1 MDRNQAIGLVLISAL
16 MIIYFQFF
24 APKPIPVE
32 ETASEKT
39 EIINSKEEDKTTQVA
54 PLEVQQRFTNDSIVD
69 KLTEQKF
76 GIFSVAAKGDEEEV
90 TIENENIEIV
100 FNTLGANIDNIQLK
114 DFKTYD
120 QNPLIVSE
128 KDRSKISLSIR
139 HAGRDVNLK
148 ELYYTTET
156 TKKSDTTI
164 VTFTANVG
172 DFQNVKQIY
181 SIPPTGYKI
190 GYDVEFN
197 GISQFI
203 DSDQVKFL
211 WDNNLKMQE
220 RDIKIS
226 RQNAFLNRYTP
237 DDGVDKLGGRSDF
250 EEEAASPNTKWVAM
264 RQKFFTSAIINEK
277 GFSGGNTSTSID
289 EQDTSTVRS
298 MHVALNIPTSQI
310 NGGEGNFS
318 FYFGPN
324 NYEIYQTVTEDFE
337 DNLGLGWP
345 PMKWVN
351 KYVIIKLFHF
361 FERFIDSYG
370 IIIMLIVIVIK
381 LALSPLSYKSYVSMA
396 KTKVLKPEIDAM
408 KEKYGDDQQKFQQE
422 QMKLFSQ
429 VGVNPISGCI
439 PMVLQMP
446 ILLAMFYFFPVSI
459 ELRQQSF
466 LWATDLSTYDSV
478 FSWTTQIPLISS
490 FYGNHISLFTLLM
503 TASTILYTWSN
514 NQVSSV
520 QGPMKTVSYMM
531 PIMFLFVLNSFSSGL
546 TFYYFVSNIVTFG
559 QQALIRK
566 FVDEDKIKAILE
578 ENKKKNANKKT
589 SKFQQRLQDAMKASK
604 DTQDQKKKK

>member
-16 MIIYFQFF
+16 MIIYFQFL

-32 ETASEKT
+32 ETQSEQHISTTTTAPNDTLALSTT
-39 EIINSKEEDKTTQVA
+39 ETIAITA
-54 PLEVQQRFTNDSIVD
+54 DSIVD
-69 KLTEQKF
+69 VLAEQKF
-76 GIFSVAAKGDEEEV
+76 GMFATAAKGIEEELK
-90 TIENENIEIV
+90 IENENIEII
-100 FNTLGANIDNIQLK
+100 FNTFGASIDHILLK

-120 QNPLIVSE
+120 QNPLVINE
-128 KDRSKISLSIR
+128 KSRSKVKLLIR
-139 HAGRDVNLK
+139 HAGREVDLN
-148 ELYYTTET
+148 ELYYTSSTSNKE
-156 TKKSDTTI
+156 DTTL
-164 VTFTANVG
+164 VTFTATLAAG
-172 DFQNVKQIY
+172 QQVKQIY
-181 SIPPTGYKI
+181 SIPPTGYKFD
-190 GYDVEFN
+190 YDLQLDGV
-197 GISQFI
+197 SQLI
-203 DSDQVKFL
+203 DGDQVKL
-211 WDNNLKMQE
+211 VWDNNLKMQE
-220 RDIKIS
+220 RDLKIS
-226 RQNAFLNRYTP
+226 RQNAFLNFYTSE
-237 DDGVDKLGGRSDF
+237 DGVEKLGGRSDF
-250 EEEAASPNTKWVAM
+250 EEETVAPKTKWVAM
-264 RQKFFTSAIINEK
+264 RQKFFTSSIINET
-277 GFSGGNTSTSID
+277 GFTGGSLETNILENDTTSDRT
-289 EQDTSTVRS
+289 
-298 MHVALNIPTSQI
+298 MHVELTFPTNQATSG
-310 NGGEGNFS
+310 NGQFS
-318 FYFGPN
+318 YYFGPN

-361 FERFIDSYG
+361 FEKYISNYG

-381 LALSPLSYKSYVSMA
+381 IALAPLSYKSYVSMA
-396 KTKVLKPEIDAM
+396 KMKVLKPEIDAM
-408 KEKYGDDQQKFQQE
+408 KEQFGDDQQKFQQE

-439 PMVLQMP
+439 PMLLQMP

-466 LWATDLSTYDSV
+466 LWATDLSTYDAV
-478 FSWTTQIPLISS
+478 LSWETQIPLISS
-490 FYGNHISLFTLLM
+490 FYGNHVSLFTLLM

-520 QGPMKTVSYMM
+520 QGPMKTISYMM

-589 SKFQQRLQDAMKASK
+589 SKFQQRLQDAMKASV
-604 DTQDQKKKK
+604 DNQKKKK

>member
-1 MDRNQAIGLVLISAL
+1 MDKNQAIGLVLISAL
-16 MIIYFQFF
+16 MIIYFQFL
-24 APKPIPVE
+24 APKSVPVVETATEQVESVEQKDESQPIKVVE
-32 ETASEKT
+32 EQIT
-39 EIINSKEEDKTTQVA
+39 
-54 PLEVQQRFTNDSIVD
+54 RNDSLVD
-69 KLTEQKF
+69 VLTEQKF
-76 GIFSVAAKGDEEEV
+76 GVFSIAAKGNEQEV
-90 TIENENIEIV
+90 EVENENIKVI

-114 DFKTYD
+114 DFKTYS
-120 QNPLIVSE
+120 QESLIVTE
-128 KDRSKISLSIR
+128 GDRSNISLSIR

-148 ELYYTTET
+148 ELYYTAET
-156 TKKSDTTI
+156 TRRLDTTTI
-164 VTFTANVG
+164 TFTASIGAN
-172 DFQNVKQIY
+172 QNIKQIY
-181 SIPPTGYKI
+181 RIPPTGYKI
-190 GYDVEFN
+190 GYDIQFN

-203 DSDQVKFL
+203 DGDQVKFV
-211 WDNNLKMQE
+211 WDNKLKMQE
-220 RDIKIS
+220 RDLKIS
-226 RQNAFLNRYTP
+226 RQNAFLNMYTP
-237 DDGVDKLGGRSDF
+237 NDGVEKLGGRSDF
-250 EEEAASPNTKWVAM
+250 EEETVAPNTRWVAM

-277 GFSGGNTSTSID
+277 GFSGGNISTNIN
-289 EQDTSTVRS
+289 EQDTTTVRS
-298 MHVALNIPTSQI
+298 MHAELNIPTSQI
-310 NGGEGNFS
+310 NGGEGEFS

-381 LALSPLSYKSYVSMA
+381 IALSPLSYKSYVSMA

-429 VGVNPISGCI
+429 VGVNPISGCV
-439 PMVLQMP
+439 PMLLQMP

-466 LWATDLSTYDSV
+466 LWATDLSTYDAV
-478 FSWTTQIPLISS
+478 LTWKTQIPLLSS
-490 FYGNHISLFTLLM
+490 FYGNHVSLFTLLM

-566 FVDEDKIKAILE
+566 FVDEDKIKAILD

-589 SKFQQRLQDAMKASK
+589 SKFQQRLQDAMKAGK
-604 DTQDQKKKK
+604 EAKNQKKKK